1 MTSSA
6 DKSRAIDVTNSYA
19 QAKFAAHLA
28 QQDIPDR
35 IRAGLLLMA
44 ASDHRDKQCSGDVQD
59 DVVNGGTHTNEL
71 PGQVLLPHPLG
82 LGQHPPCA
90 QSASFPDAGI
100 GREAGSPH
108 FVAAAPFASPAAA
121 SSTLE
126 VLPRA
131 EVARVAHT
139 IARASTRSTHDCA
152 RVATRSRAPAR
163 SAPAIAR
170 ASTRSKRSTHVLRAR
185 SSQDR
190 ARQHA

>member
-1 MTSSA
+1 MTSPA

-19 QAKFAAHLA
+19 QAKFTAHLA
-28 QQDIPDR
+28 QQNMPVR
-35 IRAGLLLMA
+35 TRAGLLLMA

-59 DVVNGGTHTNEL
+59 DVGNGGTHTNEL
-71 PGQVLLPHPLG
+71 PGQVLLPHPRRCRR
-82 LGQHPPCA
+82 HSPCA
-90 QSASFPDAGI
+90 QSAIFPDAGI
-100 GREAGSPH
+100 GREAGSPPL
-108 FVAAAPFASPAAA
+108 VAAAPSFPPAAA

-152 RVATRSRAPAR
+152 RAATRSRAPAR

-185 SSQDR
+185 STQDR
-190 ARQHA
+190 VRQHA